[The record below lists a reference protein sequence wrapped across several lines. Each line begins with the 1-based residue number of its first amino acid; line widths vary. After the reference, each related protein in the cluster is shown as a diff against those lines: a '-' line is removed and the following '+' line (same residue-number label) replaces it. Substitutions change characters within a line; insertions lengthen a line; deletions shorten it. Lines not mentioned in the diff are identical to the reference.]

1 MEYIKESLAKYMID
15 KYGMTSK
22 QLEELEEVIKKYHNA
37 KPENHEYLEEQDEIH
52 KEANW
57 LIYKYNQ
64 LLQDDNIKEKDQVCE
79 WFYAMTQPLIING
92 IQSYNFLYCE
102 SILSAENLKEV
113 YHILDEDDK
122 KYREKYQNLNWFDN
136 IKTSYYEIN

>member
-1 MEYIKESLAKYMID
+1 MEYIKESLAKDMID

-22 QLEELEEVIKKYHNA
+22 QLEELDEVIKKYHNA
-37 KPENHEYLEEQDEIH
+37 KPENHEYLEEQDDIH

-64 LLQDDNIKEKDQVCE
+64 LLQDDNIKEKDQVRE

-92 IQSYNFLYCE
+92 VQSYSFLYCE
-102 SILSAENLKEV
+102 SILPAENLKEV
-113 YHILDEDDK
+113 YHISDEDDK
-122 KYREKYQNLNWFDN
+122 KYRNKYQSLDWFDN
-136 IKTSYYEIN
+136 IKISYYGIN

>member
-1 MEYIKESLAKYMID
+1 MEYIKESLAKDMID

-22 QLEELEEVIKKYHNA
+22 QLEELDEVIKKYHNA

-64 LLQDDNIKEKDQVCE
+64 LLQDDNIKEKDQVRE

-92 IQSYNFLYCE
+92 VQSYNFLYCE
-102 SILSAENLKEV
+102 SILPAENLKEV
-113 YHILDEDDK
+113 YHISGEDDK

-136 IKTSYYEIN
+136 IKTSYYGIN